1 MSKRSSLDKLFKG
14 RHFLAEVIVVSVRW
28 YLEYKLSS
36 RDISRLMAERGIS
49 VDHST
54 ILRWVRRYAPEFEKK
69 WHRYARLIGPSWR
82 VDETYVKVG
91 GTWTYL
97 YRGVDKSGKST
108 VSHLSRNRTV
118 GAAKTY
124 LRKATR
130 AHMRRPHTVTLDG
143 YAASHRA
150 VREFSEHP
158 PGRPITIRSSKYLN
172 NLIEQDHRAIKSRI
186 GPMLGF
192 KDFVS
197 AQITLAGVE
206 LLHRIRQ
213 GQFAL
218 RNLGVANKTAPEIWN
233 AVLAA

>member
-1 MSKRSSLDKLFKG
+1 
-14 RHFLAEVIVVSVRW
+14 
-28 YLEYKLSS
+28 
-36 RDISRLMAERGIS
+36 MA
-49 VDHST
+49 
-54 ILRWVRRYAPEFEKK
+54 A
-69 WHRYARLIGPSWR
+69 
-82 VDETYVKVG
+82 
-91 GTWTYL
+91 
-97 YRGVDKSGKST
+97 
-108 VSHLSRNRTV
+108 VSHLSRKRTV

-124 LRKATR
+124 LLKATR
-130 AHMRRPHTVTLDG
+130 ALTRRPHTVTLHG

-158 PGRPITIRSSKYLN
+158 RRQITIRSSKDLN
-172 NLIEQDHRAIKSRI
+172 NLIAQDHRAIESRI

-218 RNLGVANKTAPEIWN
+218 RKLGVAKKTVPEIWN